1 MMTGILFSLMAG
13 ALVSIQAIF
22 NSKVNERAGTWA
34 TTTLVLG
41 LGFLASMTIGFILEG
56 KQLFAWQEMQPWFWF
71 SGLIGVGVVMS
82 LVQAM
87 KRLSPTIAISIV
99 MTSEVLFALLW
110 DSLGWMGLEQV
121 PFTINK
127 LLGVMVIIGG
137 IFVLKFGGSREQQ
150 KVSEAA

>member
-1 MMTGILFSLMAG
+1 MTGILFSLMAG

-41 LGFLASMTIGFILEG
+41 LGFLASLTIGFILEG
-56 KQLFAWQEMQPWFWF
+56 KQLFAWQGMQPWFWF

-87 KRLSPTIAISIV
+87 KRLSPTIAIAIV

-121 PFTINK
+121 PFTLNK
-127 LLGVMVIIGG
+127 LLGVLVIIGG
-137 IFVLKFGGSREQQ
+137 IFVLKFGGRRERQ

>member
-22 NSKVNERAGTWA
+22 NSKVNERAGTWS

-71 SGLIGVGVVMS
+71 SGFIGVGVVMS

-87 KRLSPTIAISIV
+87 KRLSPTIAIAIV

-121 PFTINK
+121 PFTVNK
-127 LLGVMVIIGG
+127 LLGVLVIIGG
-137 IFVLKFGGSREQQ
+137 IFVLKFGGKRERQ
-150 KVSEAA
+150 KVTEAA

>member
-1 MMTGILFSLMAG
+1 MMTGIFLSLMAG
-13 ALVSIQAIF
+13 ALLSIQAIF

-41 LGFLASMTIGFILEG
+41 LGFLAALIIGFILEG
-56 KQLFAWQEMQPWFWF
+56 KQLFVWKDMEPWFWF
-71 SGLIGVGVVMS
+71 SGLIGVVIVMS

-87 KRLSPTIAISIV
+87 KLLSPTIAIAVV

-110 DSLGWMGLEQV
+110 DSLGWMGLTQV

-127 LLGVMVIIGG
+127 LLGVLVIIGG
-137 IFVLKFGGSREQQ
+137 IFVLKFGGSRERQ
-150 KVSEAA
+150 KVSKAA